1 MTIIAHPVQDPEKRT
16 PGFKSLVGISVRS
29 GRNVFNLPE
38 DFYKLLTNT
47 TNDYQSR

>member
-16 PGFKSLVGISVRS
+16 RGFKSLVGIWVRS
-29 GRNVFNLPE
+29 ERHVLNLPE
-38 DFYKLLTNT
+38 YFYKLLTNT